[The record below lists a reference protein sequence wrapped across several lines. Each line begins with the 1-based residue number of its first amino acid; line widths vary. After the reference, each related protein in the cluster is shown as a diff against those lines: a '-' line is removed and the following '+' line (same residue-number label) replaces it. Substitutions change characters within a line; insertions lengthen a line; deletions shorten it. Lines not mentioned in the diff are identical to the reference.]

1 MSSESE
7 YLLDEEEAEEEEVEV
22 EVEVEVEEEEEE
34 EEEYAEEGEYDE
46 EEEETEGAQEEE
58 NEEAEENL
66 EEDGEEETENQP
78 EDTQTILN
86 RIAELDESEVGKF
99 PRGRSAL
106 MTIVDLVAKTR
117 KQLKPNQYEKI
128 AFEMA
133 ALSRKQDFL
142 QAFADLTGI
151 SEFIIDMHKI
161 YSVKLNTDRSDQEN
175 SLLVDTIRIALRKFM
190 KHFAYRHACN

>member
-7 YLLDEEEAEEEEVEV
+7 YLYEEEEEEVE
-22 EVEVEVEEEEEE
+22 EVEKEPEEEEE
-34 EEEYAEEGEYDE
+34 EEEYAEEGGEYDE
-46 EEEETEGAQEEE
+46 EEIEGAQEEE

-78 EDTQTILN
+78 EDTQSILN
-86 RIAELDESEVGKF
+86 RIAELDESEVGKY

-106 MTIVDLVAKTR
+106 LTIVDLVAKTR

-128 AFEMA
+128 AVEMA
-133 ALSRKQDFL
+133 ALSRKQHFL

-151 SEFIIDMHKI
+151 PEFIIDMHKI
-161 YSVKLNTDRSDQEN
+161 YSVKLNTDRSVQEN